1 MMAMMVRPFVVSNN
15 HYILPGSALT
25 IIRLSLKIVSSS
37 FVVIIIL
44 ILTEHRMQMEFYG
57 IVRPPGHRM
66 WKEHVVWEK
75 HVHSHV
81 VVVLRVAKMW
91 MLCVWYSSRRCTWK
105 GCEGHVVGKGVRTA
119 RSAPC
124 LDSPFST
131 SRLIGPRKNHTP
143 EQDITC
149 CDEDAHFHQTFHRE
163 FLLDAS
169 LHFKLSVE
177 NS

>member
-1 MMAMMVRPFVVSNN
+1 MVRPFVVSNN

-66 WKEHVVWEK
+66 WKEHVVREK
-75 HVHSHV
+75 HVRSHV

-91 MLCVWYSSRRCTWK
+91 MLCVVQQQALHLERVWRACGRQ
-105 GCEGHVVGKGVRTA
+105 GCEDCQECALPRF
-119 RSAPC
+119 
-124 LDSPFST
+124 SPFST

-149 CDEDAHFHQTFHRE
+149 CDEDAHFHQAFHRE